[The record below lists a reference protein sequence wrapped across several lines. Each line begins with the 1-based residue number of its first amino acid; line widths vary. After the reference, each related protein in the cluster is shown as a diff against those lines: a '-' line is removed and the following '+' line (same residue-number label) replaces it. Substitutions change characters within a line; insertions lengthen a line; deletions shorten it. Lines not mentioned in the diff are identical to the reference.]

1 MVVNTMAKADK
12 IYETD
17 NSNPEIQAVKEAI
30 KKTKDKRMYQRYM
43 VILYHLKGYINIEI
57 SRMVD
62 LCQHTVGT
70 YVNKYKENGLK
81 SEITESL
88 SGIDLYIPYTKE
100 LTDQFI
106 NCELLDEL
114 GAKASKSY
122 QEAIHKILKG
132 VFDE

>member
-30 KKTKDKRMYQRYM
+30 KKTKDKRMHQCYT

-70 YVNKYKENGLK
+70 YVNKYKEN
-81 SEITESL
+81 ES
-88 SGIDLYIPYTKE
+88 SRFGTW
-100 LTDQFI
+100 
-106 NCELLDEL
+106 
-114 GAKASKSY
+114 S
-122 QEAIHKILKG
+122 
-132 VFDE
+132 

>member
-57 SRMVD
+57 SRMV
-62 LCQHTVGT
+62 T
-70 YVNKYKENGLK
+70 Y
-81 SEITESL
+81 
-88 SGIDLYIPYTKE
+88 
-100 LTDQFI
+100 
-106 NCELLDEL
+106 
-114 GAKASKSY
+114 AS
-122 QEAIHKILKG
+122 IR
-132 VFDE
+132 